1 MHYIALHFQ
10 RTGGSLDAQ
19 IAREILVAELGA
31 VGFESFTETDDGG
44 LSAYIQSDDW
54 VEGMLEEVQILSSD
68 EVEFKV
74 ERENIEQVNWNEEW
88 EKNFEPIE
96 VQGKVSV
103 RAPFHGGKQLEYNI
117 VIEPKMSFGT
127 GHHETTHLMIEHL
140 LEIDLREK
148 KVLDMGCGTG
158 ILAIFSE
165 MRGASEVEA
174 IDIDPWCYENS
185 VENAARNSC
194 RKIKVFEG
202 DAGLLKEQQFDVV
215 IANINRNILLD
226 DMSSYVKCL
235 KPGGLLLLSGFYRED
250 MEQIGRKA
258 EELGLKLLDEKE
270 RNRWV
275 GLKYVNLEKA

>member
-1 MHYIALHFQ
+1 MHYIALHFT
-10 RTGGSLDAQ
+10 RTGGTLDDQ
-19 IAREILVAELGA
+19 TSREILLAELGA
-31 VGFESFTETDDGG
+31 VGLESFTETDDGG

-54 VEGMLEEVQILSSD
+54 IEGMLEQVQILSSD

-74 ERENIEQVNWNEEW
+74 EQENIEQVNWNEEW

-103 RAPFHGGKQLEYNI
+103 RAPFHSGEELEYNI

-140 LEIDLREK
+140 LEVDLQGK

-202 DAGLLKEQQFDVV
+202 DASLLKEQQFDVI

-235 KPGGLLLLSGFYRED
+235 KPGGLLLLSGFYGED
-250 MEQIGRKA
+250 MEQIDRKA
-258 EELGLKLLDEKE
+258 QELGLKLLDEKE

>member
-1 MHYIALHFQ
+1 MHYIALHFK
-10 RTGGSLDAQ
+10 RSGGTLDAQ
-19 IAREILVAELGA
+19 TARDILVAELGA
-31 VGFESFTETDDGG
+31 IGFESFTETDDGG

-54 VEGMLEEVQILSSD
+54 AEGMLEQVQILSSE
-68 EVEFKV
+68 EVDFEV
-74 ERENIEQVNWNEEW
+74 IREKIEQVNWNEEW

-103 RAPFHGGKQLEYNI
+103 RAPFHEGEELEYNI

-140 LEIDLREK
+140 LEIDLK
-148 KVLDMGCGTG
+148 GKSVLDMGCGTG
-158 ILAIFSE
+158 ILAIFAE

-185 VENAARNSC
+185 VENVARNGC
-194 RKIKVFEG
+194 QRIKVFEG
-202 DAGLLKEQQFDVV
+202 DASLLKMQKFDVI
-215 IANINRNILLD
+215 IANINRNILLS
-226 DMSSYVKCL
+226 DMSKYVGCL
-235 KPGGLLLLSGFYRED
+235 NSRGLLLLSGFYLED
-250 MEQIGRKA
+250 VEKIGQKA
-258 EELGLKLLDEKE
+258 EELGLELENEKE

>member
-1 MHYIALHFQ
+1 MHYIALHFK
-10 RTGGSLDAQ
+10 RTGGTLDGQ

-44 LSAYIQSDDW
+44 LSAYIQSDEW
-54 VEGMLEEVQILSSD
+54 IEGMLEQVQILSSG

-103 RAPFHGGKQLEYNI
+103 RAPFHKGDELEYNI
-117 VIEPKMSFGT
+117 LIEPKMSFGT

-140 LEIDLREK
+140 LEVDLQGK

-185 VENAARNSC
+185 VENAARNNC

-202 DAGLLKEQQFDVV
+202 DAGLLKEQQFDVL
-215 IANINRNILLD
+215 IANINRNILLE
-226 DMSSYVKCL
+226 DMSSYVRCL
-235 KPGGLLLLSGFYRED
+235 EPGGLLLLSGFYVED
-250 MEQIGRKA
+250 MEQIGQKA
-258 EELGLKLLDEKE
+258 QELGLKLLDEKE